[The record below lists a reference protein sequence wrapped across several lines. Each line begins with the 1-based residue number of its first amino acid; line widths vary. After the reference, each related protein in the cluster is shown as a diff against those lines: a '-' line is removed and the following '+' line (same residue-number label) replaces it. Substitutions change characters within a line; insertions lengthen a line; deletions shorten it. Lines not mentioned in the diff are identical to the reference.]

1 MSRLSLIGITDCC
14 KQNGLHAYHISG
26 DIHVSVAA
34 FAAPGV
40 PVIFPS
46 LANRRF
52 ASDILDGL
60 DDILFTDSLSNIEP
74 FRAGG
79 SANVSVTAHDSARA
93 TTLSLTRDFVEAGL
107 CARPLQWQSVPSD
120 ADASN
125 IARLLQESGNSKPR
139 GIYE

>member
-1 MSRLSLIGITDCC
+1 MSRLPLIGVTFCSG
-14 KQNGLHAYHISG
+14 QNGLHAYHISG
-26 DIHVSVAA
+26 DTHVRAA
-34 FAAPGV
+34 ALAAKGMLAS
-40 PVIFPS
+40 FPS
-46 LANRRF
+46 LA
-52 ASDILDGL
+52 ALPVPSDILDGL
-60 DDILFTDSLSNIEP
+60 DDILFTGSLSNIEP

-125 IARLLQESGNSKPR
+125 NA
-139 GIYE
+139 